1 MNSKRFRYWMARLRP
16 IATPQAWMPLVGAGM
31 VGSFM
36 WVAYQSPESLSFI
49 GGDKGA
55 SESEASS
62 IGADIDSVSVLM
74 QELDDRKNDNLEDPN
89 AVLPNAVL
97 PNAVVQTKGN
107 KLSPIALKTSPAT
120 QTDAAKDGSSGASFA
135 QLVRFTPEGNAVNS
149 GQNSSPNSGPNSN
162 PNSSPTALAQNALF
176 TRSDAPRS
184 NPLAQAIDRL
194 TGQPS
199 GQGFYNSGLNHGF
212 NSGFNSSPESGIN
225 QGSVPIEGTG
235 FVSNAPAWTGI
246 PTGGTTGLTTAT
258 PPIVP
263 QPSGYGNPNAANYSN
278 NAYTYLTG
286 MPSGYSSANTGVA
299 TPIAPVGIS
308 NPNAG
313 INSAGI
319 NSAGLNSGVV
329 TPLPMPGS
337 NASETMS
344 LPSEQPFSAPRPI
357 PGRMIGGGNINT
369 FSNP

>member
-1 MNSKRFRYWMARLRP
+1 MNSQLFRYWMARLRP
-16 IATPQAWMPLVGAGM
+16 IATPRAWMPLVGASL
-31 VGSFM
+31 VGSFI
-36 WVAYQSPESLSFI
+36 WVAYQSPESLSFM
-49 GGDKGA
+49 GGDKGT
-55 SESEASS
+55 SESEEAS

-74 QELDDRKNDNLEDPN
+74 QELDDRKNENLEDPN
-89 AVLPNAVL
+89 AVV
-97 PNAVVQTKGN
+97 PNAVVQPKGN
-107 KLSPIALKTSPAT
+107 KLSPIALKTGPAT

-149 GQNSSPNSGPNSN
+149 GLNSGPNSGPNS
-162 PNSSPTALAQNALF
+162 SPTSLAQNALF

-199 GQGFYNSGLNHGF
+199 GQGFYNSGLNNGF
-212 NSGFNSSPESGIN
+212 NGGFNSSPESGIN

-263 QPSGYGNPNAANYSN
+263 QPSGYGNPNSANYPN

-286 MPSGYSSANTGVA
+286 MPSGYGAPDTGVA
-299 TPIAPVGIS
+299 SPIAPVGIS
-308 NPNAG
+308 NPN
-313 INSAGI
+313 AGI

-337 NASETMS
+337 NSSETMN